1 MHRKI
6 SLTPS
11 AEDPAYAHASQA
23 IFLRNLAY
31 LYVTTK
37 DKTLQ
42 SSISTVIEKSAA
54 AALATCGRE
63 FNCVGGWTNTS
74 TQTYPAF
81 RSTHLVAAALVA
93 AEGINQER

>member
-1 MHRKI
+1 MHRRI
-6 SLTPS
+6 SLTTS
-11 AEDPAYAHASQA
+11 TEDLVHAHAPQA

-31 LYVTTK
+31 LYLSTK

-54 AALATCGRE
+54 AALATYNRE
-63 FNCVGGWTNTS
+63 FNCVGDWTNTS

-93 AEGINQER
+93 AEVINQGW